1 MEVSGIE
8 GNFRF
13 TCKNV
18 MRVLREHR
26 PSVMAMLEAFVYDP
40 LINWRLLESTA
51 VKAMPASIVE
61 GSLIVG
67 AAAGVAADAPSGL
80 QSEDLSMQR
89 PTHHRS
95 VFQAFF
101 FTNCSVLLFLIL
113 CLRDEREIGK
123 LIAIGEEGDG
133 ALSEVRNSRAVTITK
148 RVQDKLT
155 GRDFENEADPLDID
169 SQAPLTL
176 HPILRH
182 ILTYELQVARL
193 ISEAISEA
201 NLSQVRFLQRIL
213 FWGLLMVY
221 LTLRLQCYIGWCP
234 FW

>member
-95 VFQAFF
+95 VFETFF
-101 FTNCSVLLFLIL
+101 SQIALCSF
-113 CLRDEREIGK
+113 
-123 LIAIGEEGDG
+123 
-133 ALSEVRNSRAVTITK
+133 
-148 RVQDKLT
+148 
-155 GRDFENEADPLDID
+155 F
-169 SQAPLTL
+169 
-176 HPILRH
+176 
-182 ILTYELQVARL
+182 
-193 ISEAISEA
+193 
-201 NLSQVRFLQRIL
+201 
-213 FWGLLMVY
+213 
-221 LTLRLQCYIGWCP
+221 
-234 FW
+234 

>member
-51 VKAMPASIVE
+51 VKALPPSIAE

-67 AAAGVAADAPSGL
+67 AAAGVAADVPPGL
-80 QSEDLSMQR
+80 QGEDISMQR

-95 VFQAFF
+95 CSPSCPCNPPSLQVFIFCF
-101 FTNCSVLLFLIL
+101 
-113 CLRDEREIGK
+113 RDEREIGK

-133 ALSEVRNSRAVTITK
+133 ALSEVRNSRAVMITK

-169 SQAPLTL
+169 D
-176 HPILRH
+176 
-182 ILTYELQVARL
+182 QVHSPPRDH
-193 ISEAISEA
+193 
-201 NLSQVRFLQRIL
+201 VRRES
-213 FWGLLMVY
+213 
-221 LTLRLQCYIGWCP
+221 
-234 FW
+234 